1 MRVLISGSPTTT
13 HFHHSIWLTLS
24 RVRTSFFESS
34 TVQITSAVFTCP
46 PILGFRVEGLGFSVF
61 NRQDDVCRLHLP
73 THSEFV
79 CRFSEAAHLCKPTV
93 TDKND
98 NKSCK
103 KSTTR
108 ARNRQSQ
115 LNTSP
120 GGKPQ
125 RHTQMC
131 MNKKNDHAQKRQLRL
146 SKTTDTG

>member
-1 MRVLISGSPTTT
+1 LDLAGVDFRVADNNTLPPLHLVDFVQRQHQLFRVLYRP
-13 HFHHSIWLTLS
+13 
-24 RVRTSFFESS
+24 
-34 TVQITSAVFTCP
+34 
-46 PILGFRVEGLGFSVF
+46 
-61 NRQDDVCRLHLP
+61 DDVSRLHLP